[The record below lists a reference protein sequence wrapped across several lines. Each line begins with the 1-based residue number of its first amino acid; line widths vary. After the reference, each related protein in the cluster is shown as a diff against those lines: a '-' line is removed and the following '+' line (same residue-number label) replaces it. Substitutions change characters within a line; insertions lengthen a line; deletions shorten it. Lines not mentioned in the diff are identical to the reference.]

1 MKVSEL
7 IERLQSLAANHGEQV
22 VLLDTGMCLCE
33 IDQVD
38 LGGSDE
44 GIIIWAGDLV
54 PE

>member
-1 MKVSEL
+1 MKASEL
-7 IERLQSLAANHGEQV
+7 IQLLQFITSTQGDFD
-22 VLLDTGMCLCE
+22 VLVDTGMCLCE
-33 IDQVD
+33 VDSVD